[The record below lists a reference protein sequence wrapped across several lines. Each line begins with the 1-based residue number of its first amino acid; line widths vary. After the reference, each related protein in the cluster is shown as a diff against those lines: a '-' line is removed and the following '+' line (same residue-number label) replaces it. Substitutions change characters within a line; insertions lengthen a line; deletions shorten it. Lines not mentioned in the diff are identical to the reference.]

1 VALSAAALGPLW
13 LGAREVR
20 RVMTPDAEGA
30 PARLVEAVAGLC
42 ALTWVL
48 EACGTVGAFSLTAT
62 VIACAAV
69 GTAIAVGVRRRWPP
83 PEPVTSVA
91 PATGRPRLVNG
102 GRRGS
107 LTLAGLGAGL
117 VACGW
122 GASIAPAVNGGLT
135 DPDSLWYHLS
145 LAARFVQRGDI
156 VSLNFF
162 GPDAQTSY
170 YPATTE
176 MLHGFSMLLFGGDG
190 IVALVNLGWLALALL
205 AAWCLGRPH
214 GRGGA
219 CVVALAAVST
229 PLLLRTQAGAAGSD
243 IAALGLLLAA
253 LAMLAGREGG
263 DRSLI
268 LAALVGG
275 LAISAKITVAEP
287 VCLLAAGGV
296 LVARRGRRLS
306 AALTWTAGLLVAG
319 GFWFARN
326 LIAVGNPLPW
336 LRLGPLPG
344 VPLLHH
350 GQSFTVA
357 HYLAHGGGSSYFA
370 SGLEHEL
377 GPLWPGLLGLALVG
391 ALLGVAARSRRG
403 TRLVGVVALASA
415 LGYLV
420 TPKSAGGLP
429 GAPVLFATNLRFAA
443 PALLM
448 GGVLLALQLPF
459 PDRRWAQWTAALA
472 GLGVAAAALDYGA
485 IGDHPVGAGLG
496 VVAVGACLLAVGLT
510 RRAARWPRVARR
522 PFGRGLVALPAIAL
536 LLGLIVP
543 VGLAVAALERHG
555 RYADRSNN
563 IRIAY
568 AWAAPLR
575 HARIALAGSFA
586 QYPFYGAALSNRVQW
601 IGLRGSKRGEFLP
614 SPSCAAFRAQLA
626 AGGYGYVVI
635 TDVPRDRPAGFKI
648 PERAW
653 TRTIPGARLI
663 LHAGVTVAQVYA
675 LPPVVTAAGCERL
688 APGRPGGFVGL

>member
-1 VALSAAALGPLW
+1 
-13 LGAREVR
+13 
-20 RVMTPDAEGA
+20 MTPDAAGA
-30 PARLVEAVAGLC
+30 PARVVEAVAGLC
-42 ALTWVL
+42 GLTWVL

-69 GTAIAVGVRRRWPP
+69 GTAVAVGVRRRWPP
-83 PEPVTSVA
+83 PEPVAPVA
-91 PATGRPRLVNG
+91 PATSEPRLEN

-135 DPDSLWYHLS
+135 DPDSLWYHLP

-156 VSLNFF
+156 VSLSFF

-190 IVALVNLGWLALALL
+190 VVALVNLGWLAVALL

-229 PLLLRTQAGAAGSD
+229 PLLLRTQAGGAGSD
-243 IAALGLLLAA
+243 IGALGLLLAA
-253 LAMLAGREGG
+253 LALLAPQSSGATTTPTSSAGREWA

-268 LAALVGG
+268 LAALAGG
-275 LAISAKITVAEP
+275 LAISAKITVALP

-306 AALTWTAGLLVAG
+306 AVLTWTAGLLAAG

-357 HYLAHGGGSSYFA
+357 HYLAHGGGSAYFA

-377 GPLWPGLLGLALVG
+377 GPLWPGLLGLALIG
-391 ALLGVAARSRRG
+391 ALLGVAARSRG
-403 TRLVGVVALASA
+403 ATQLVGVAALACA

-448 GGVLLALQLPF
+448 GGVLLALRLPL
-459 PDRRWAQWTAALA
+459 PPRRWTRWSAALG

-496 VVAVGACLLAVGLT
+496 VVAVGSCLLAVGLT
-510 RRAARWPRVARR
+510 RRAARWPRAAASPVR
-522 PFGRGLVALPAIAL
+522 RGLVALPAIAL

-568 AWAAPLR
+568 AWAGPLR

-601 IGLRGSKRGEFLP
+601 IGVPGPKRGEFLP
-614 SPSCAAFRAQLA
+614 SPSCAVFRAQLA
-626 AGGYGYVVI
+626 AGGYGYLVI
-635 TDVPRDRPAGFKI
+635 TDVPRDRAAGFKI
-648 PERAW
+648 PERGW
-653 TRTIPGARLI
+653 TLTIPGARLI
-663 LHAGVTVAQVYA
+663 LHAGVTVAHVYA
-675 LPPVVTAAGCERL
+675 LPAVVTTAGCERL

>member
-1 VALSAAALGPLW
+1 MLTP
-13 LGAREVR
+13 GAR
-20 RVMTPDAEGA
+20 GA

-42 ALTWVL
+42 GLTWVL
-48 EACGTVGAFSLTAT
+48 EACGTVGAFSLAVT
-62 VIACAAV
+62 VIACVAV
-69 GTAIAVGVRRRWPP
+69 GTAVAVGVRRRWPRLAAA
-83 PEPVTSVA
+83 A
-91 PATGRPRLVNG
+91 PASGEPPSVDP

-107 LTLAGLGAGL
+107 LVLAGLGAAL
-117 VACGW
+117 VACAW

-135 DPDSLWYHLS
+135 DPDSLWYHLP
-145 LAARFVQRGDI
+145 LAARFVQRGDV
-156 VSLNFF
+156 VSLSFF

-190 IVALVNLGWLALALL
+190 VVALVNLGWLAVALL
-205 AAWCLGRPH
+205 AAWCLGRRQ

-229 PLLLRTQAGAAGSD
+229 PLLLRTQAGGAGSD

-253 LAMLAGREGG
+253 LALLARQSSGASATPTSSAGRESG

-268 LAALVGG
+268 LAALAGG
-275 LAISAKITVAEP
+275 LAISAKITVALP

-306 AALTWTAGLLVAG
+306 AALTWTAGLLAAG

-326 LIAVGNPLPW
+326 LLAVGNPLPW

-370 SGLEHEL
+370 SGLAHEL

-391 ALLGVAARSRRG
+391 ALLGVAARSRRA
-403 TRLVGVVALASA
+403 TQLVGVVALASA

-420 TPKSAGGLP
+420 TPKSAGGLS
-429 GAPVLFATNLRFAA
+429 GVPVLFATNLRFAA
-443 PALLM
+443 PALLL
-448 GGVLLALQLPF
+448 GGALLALCLPL
-459 PDRRWAQWTAALA
+459 PARRWARWLAALV

-485 IGDHPVGAGLG
+485 VGDHPVGAGLG
-496 VVAVGACLLAVGLT
+496 VVAVGTCLLAVGLR
-510 RRAARWPRVARR
+510 RRAGGCPRLARR
-522 PFGRGLVALPAIAL
+522 PFGRRLGALPAIVL

-568 AWAAPLR
+568 AWAGPLR

-601 IGLRGSKRGEFLP
+601 IGSAGPKRGEFLP
-614 SPSCAAFRAQLA
+614 SPSCAAFRAGLA
-626 AGGYGYVVI
+626 AGGYGYLVI

-648 PERAW
+648 PERGW

-675 LPPVVTAAGCERL
+675 LPPVITTAGCEKL
-688 APGRPGGFVGL
+688 APGRPGGYVGL

>member
-1 VALSAAALGPLW
+1 
-13 LGAREVR
+13 
-20 RVMTPDAEGA
+20 MTPDAEGA
-30 PARLVEAVAGLC
+30 PAALVEAVAGLC
-42 ALTWVL
+42 GLTWVL

-69 GTAIAVGVRRRWPP
+69 GTAVAVGVRRRWSP
-83 PEPVTSVA
+83 PEPVA
-91 PATGRPRLVNG
+91 PATSEPRLEN

-135 DPDSLWYHLS
+135 DPDSLWYHLP

-156 VSLNFF
+156 VSLSFF

-190 IVALVNLGWLALALL
+190 VVALVNLGWLAVALL

-229 PLLLRTQAGAAGSD
+229 PLLLRTQAGGAGSD

-253 LAMLAGREGG
+253 LALLAPQSSGATTTPTSSAGREWA

-268 LAALVGG
+268 LAALAGG
-275 LAISAKITVAEP
+275 LAISAKITVALP
-287 VCLLAAGGV
+287 VCLLAAGSV
-296 LVARRGRRLS
+296 LVARRGRRLA
-306 AALTWTAGLLVAG
+306 AALTWAAGLLAAG

-326 LIAVGNPLPW
+326 LIAVHNPLPW

-357 HYLAHGGGSSYFA
+357 HYLAHGGGSAYFA

-377 GPLWPGLLGLALVG
+377 GPLWPGLLGLALIG
-391 ALLGVAARSRRG
+391 ALLGVAARSRG
-403 TRLVGVVALASA
+403 ATQLVGVAALACA

-448 GGVLLALQLPF
+448 GGVLLALRLPL
-459 PDRRWAQWTAALA
+459 PPRRWTRWLAALG

-496 VVAVGACLLAVGLT
+496 VVAVGSCLLAVGLT
-510 RRAARWPRVARR
+510 RRAARWPRAVGS
-522 PFGRGLVALPAIAL
+522 PVGRGLTALPAIAL
-536 LLGLIVP
+536 LLGLIAP
-543 VGLAVAALERHG
+543 VGLAVAALERHS
-555 RYADRSNN
+555 RYSDRSNN

-575 HARIALAGSFA
+575 HARLALAGSFA

-601 IGLRGSKRGEFLP
+601 IGSRGPKRGEFLP

-626 AGGYGYVVI
+626 AGGYGYVAI

-653 TRTIPGARLI
+653 TRSIPGARLI

-675 LPPVVTAAGCERL
+675 LPAVVTAAGCERL